1 MSNIQLF
8 QSGAQ
13 LPAHLKRGE
22 LSEVTKSL
30 MGGGSFKRI
39 SIEGGVYRM
48 IVGGQEVAVN
58 EDRAMNI
65 IILRAADHNSRTYY
79 EGVYTKGVK
88 SKPACYS
95 DDSKVPHPSITNP
108 QNRTC
113 AGCPQDVKGSGVRDN
128 TRACRYQRRLA
139 VLLENDT
146 QGDIYAMSIP
156 AASLFAQGEGT
167 KMGLQQYA
175 RFLGGHGI
183 DVNAVVTELRFD
195 TQAEG
200 VKVNFSAVRPLT
212 EEEFETVLS
221 RRNDPAAIDSVTMTV
236 AQLDEPAGAAAQ
248 DAPKETPAPVQQATA
263 KPVTKPVE
271 QPVQA
276 APAAVVAQPK
286 ATPKPKSG
294 GFVVAKKEEPV
305 AEPVVRETAKPVA
318 VVEDVNA
325 VLSDWGDA
333 DD

>member
-79 EGVYTKGVK
+79 GGVYTKGVK

-95 DDSKVPHPSITNP
+95 DDSKVPHPSIANP

-113 AGCPQDVKGSGVRDN
+113 AGCPQDVKGSGVREN

-139 VLLENDT
+139 VLLENDI

-236 AQLDEPAGAAAQ
+236 AQLDEGKEAAPEKPAE
-248 DAPKETPAPVQQATA
+248 PKVETKPVV
-263 KPVTKPVE
+263 VTKPAAE
-271 QPVQA
+271 PVAA
-276 APAAVVAQPK
+276 APAAT
-286 ATPKPKSG
+286 ATQAKTPPKPKSG

>member
-95 DDSKVPHPSITNP
+95 DDSKVPHPSIANP

-236 AQLDEPAGAAAQ
+236 AQLDEGKEAAPEKPAE
-248 DAPKETPAPVQQATA
+248 PKVET
-263 KPVTKPVE
+263 KPVTVTKPAAE
-271 QPVQA
+271 PVA
-276 APAAVVAQPK
+276 ATPAAVVAQPK

-305 AEPVVRETAKPVA
+305 AEPVVRETTKPVA